1 MTVEPARHTIK
12 ISHYKARQRT
22 LNSMRLK
29 NRYFFIFFFLLG
41 CQNAKGASSSS
52 KELPDLSK
60 FRQTNNAESDVDF
73 SLSIGGSHHSTNI
86 RQQPLVG
93 KSEREQIANVYDTR
107 TLNFKELQRQ
117 NPQLDLRTKKQK
129 TKQITQKRYREN
141 FISTLSKEQLEALKV
156 QETQRKRISLKRRI
170 EKVGYPYGK
179 VGQLQM
185 LKKKLKEEGQ
195 LSKEEDEKLKKL
207 SSTLWEK
214 PINKNKTA
222 T

>member
-12 ISHYKARQRT
+12 ISHKARQRT

-29 NRYFFIFFFLLG
+29 DRYFFIFFFLLG
-41 CQNAKGASSSS
+41 CQNVKGASSSS

-60 FRQTNNAESDVDF
+60 VRQTNNAESDVDL

-86 RQQPLVG
+86 RQHTLVG
-93 KSEREQIANVYDTR
+93 KKEREQIANVYDTR
-107 TLNFKELQRQ
+107 TLKFKELQRL

-141 FISTLSKEQLEALKV
+141 LISTLSKEQLEALKV
-156 QETQRKRISLKRRI
+156 RETQRKRISLKRRI
-170 EKVGYPYGK
+170 EKIGYGYGK

-185 LKKKLKEEGQ
+185 LKKKLKEQGQ